1 MALARAPLTQLTL
14 GGLMALSLALSG
26 CPAVLAPETPK
37 ETTVSGSKETV
48 VGNGTMATLNVDGTI
63 YGMADLTNDATI
75 RAEEPNGAQIDI
87 PTGYRLLQLAGAR
100 KLVQNAAVTLR
111 GYDYKVV
118 PLIPLKV
125 SNEEGKFK
133 FRSVPPHV
141 AFFMEANYTL
151 GGKTYNEIGL
161 VRTGAVSETNVV
173 EIDLSSTLVSRFLLR
188 LMQYC
193 ATPKTVNHPIDFRD
207 LDPKDYQPLL
217 DDLRDLLAGGMPV
230 GMTIDLTTVHQ
241 PAGDWTL
248 AADKDD
254 GAVVALDKMRGY
266 KQILFDMQRLA
277 DAVAIDAKLYASPGK
292 PLNILPPPAL

>member
-1 MALARAPLTQLTL
+1 MALTRAPLTQLTL
-14 GGLMALSLALSG
+14 GGLMALSLTLSG
-26 CPAVLAPETPK
+26 CPSVLAPEPPK
-37 ETTVSGSKETV
+37 ETTVSGSEKV
-48 VGNGTMATLNVDGTI
+48 VGNGTQATLNIDGTI
-63 YGMADLTNDATI
+63 YGMADLTQDAVI
-75 RAEEPNGAQIDI
+75 RAEEPEGAEIDI
-87 PTGYRLLQLAGAR
+87 PTGFRILQLAGAR

-118 PLIPLKV
+118 PLIPPKV

-151 GGKTYNEIGL
+151 GGKTFNEIGL
-161 VRTGAVSETNVV
+161 VRTGTVSDTNVID
-173 EIDLSSTLVSRFLLR
+173 IDLASTLVSRFLLR

-248 AADKDD
+248 EADKND
-254 GAVVALDKMRGY
+254 GAVVTLDHMRGY

-277 DAVAIDAKLYASPGK
+277 DAVAVDARLFASPGK
-292 PLNILPPPAL
+292 PLNILPPSAF